1 MMGVIRLFM
10 SFLLGLFLASF
21 YWMSSSEVE
30 SVAQSLKEQ
39 KRVTTLEKQ
48 ISELSKVNIA
58 LRQEV
63 ELLN

>member
-1 MMGVIRLFM
+1 MGVIRLFM